1 MDEDGTIGGST
12 AYPYPD
18 ASIGSAGHDQSR
30 GFHSIKKSPMDMRS
44 NKPRKTQIDRISE
57 NLTKKKFITNIDD
70 EADKIRLRNEEHKN
84 KKNMTAVEP
93 FWQDF
98 NSTITDIC
106 AEKDNPGSGAGR
118 REPSQR
124 TRNMSKGKMN

>member
-1 MDEDGTIGGST
+1 
-12 AYPYPD
+12 
-18 ASIGSAGHDQSR
+18 
-30 GFHSIKKSPMDMRS
+30 
-44 NKPRKTQIDRISE
+44 
-57 NLTKKKFITNIDD
+57 LTKKKFITNIDD

-98 NSTITDIC
+98 NSTITEIC
-106 AEKDNPGSGAGR
+106 REKDNPGSGASR

-124 TRNMSKGKMN
+124 TRNKTKGKMN

>member
-1 MDEDGTIGGST
+1 M
-12 AYPYPD
+12 
-18 ASIGSAGHDQSR
+18 
-30 GFHSIKKSPMDMRS
+30 
-44 NKPRKTQIDRISE
+44 TQIDRITE

-70 EADKIRLRNEEHKN
+70 ETEKIRLRNEEHKN

-106 AEKDNPGSGAGR
+106 REKDNPMGIVGASR
-118 REPSQR
+118 RGPS
-124 TRNMSKGKMN
+124 